1 MITNKDIITGL
12 HRKRNAANGILD
24 SMKRKPRI
32 DLQAISERKWRSFIK
47 TYGNINESPMKG
59 MDEMPKGKL
68 EDEVIIMYGNG
79 DRYIGEVKDRLPH
92 GHGTIVSPV
101 SGEVYS
107 GEWQN
112 AGSTDTAHLYGQPA
126 VYLSVHGKTERCTE
140 KARSIQET
148 ARGTRSSMRM
158 ES

>member
-59 MDEMPKGKL
+59 MDEMPKKSRMVTL
-68 EDEVIIMYGNG
+68 MRTSCRRTGN
-79 DRYIGEVKDRLPH
+79 RYLNRSYTQTASE
-92 GHGTIVSPV
+92 TI
-101 SGEVYS
+101 
-107 GEWQN
+107 
-112 AGSTDTAHLYGQPA
+112 
-126 VYLSVHGKTERCTE
+126 
-140 KARSIQET
+140 
-148 ARGTRSSMRM
+148 
-158 ES
+158 